1 MSYNFQYLA
10 RAAGAFSNE
19 ASSKYLVE
27 TPDGVLY
34 LIYIDVN
41 VDVSFIKSMD
51 GGRSWSSPTTIFEG
65 STTALSIWY
74 DRWSGINA
82 GLIHCAYSDSG
93 TDDTFYRS
101 IDTESSDALGT
112 QTTIFAGASTAANG
126 HTSITRARGGNLYC
140 KTVIDAGA
148 EGGFFRSTDVG
159 ATWESRTVDE
169 PIATQDRMILLP
181 GFAADNQ
188 DIIAFFWDASANE
201 ISRKL
206 YDDSGNSWAESSIAT
221 SMVESTVIGRMT
233 FSATVDLANSQLI
246 LVAWSGEN
254 TVNAELRCWTVT
266 ESAITEVTNVVSDS
280 GGNQSLCAVGID
292 LTTGHWIV
300 GYAGKSDGSEILSTA
315 KIYYKISTDQGNTW
329 GAETA
334 FADILCDAAGAFF
347 GIPRIYKAARF
358 CIVSSNSVL
367 LLTKLSSPR
376 ASFQL
381 GL

>member
-1 MSYNFQYLA
+1 MSYNFQYAA
-10 RAAGAFSNE
+10 RSFGPFSNE

-41 VDVSFIKSMD
+41 AKVSFIKSMD
-51 GGRSWSSPTTIFEG
+51 SGRSWSSPTTIFAG

-74 DRWSGINA
+74 DRWSGISA
-82 GLIHCAYSDSG
+82 GLIHCAYTDSV

-101 IDTESSDALGT
+101 INTESSDALGT
-112 QTTIFAGASTAANG
+112 QTTIFAGASTTLNG

-140 KTVIDAGA
+140 KTVIDGGA

-159 ATWESRTVDE
+159 ATWQSRTVDE
-169 PIATQDRMILLP
+169 PIAAYDRMILLP

-188 DIIAFFWDASANE
+188 DIIAFFWDASADE

-206 YDDSGNSWAESSIAT
+206 YDDSDNSWTESSIAT
-221 SMVESTVIGRMT
+221 SMVESTFTGRMT

-254 TVNAELRCWTVT
+254 TVNAKLRCWTVT
-266 ESAITEVTNVVSDS
+266 ESAITEVTNVVSNS
-280 GGNQSLCAVGID
+280 GGNQTLCAVGID

-300 GYAGKSDGSEILSTA
+300 GYAGKSDGSENFSSA
-315 KIYYKISTDQGNTW
+315 KIYYKISTDQGTTW

-334 FADILCDAAGAFF
+334 FADILCDPSGAFF